1 MYGKAINVF
10 TASQPASIQIE
21 QPTDAQFNAAEQ
33 KLSQLR
39 RAIWNDEET
48 SIEFTAAD
56 VNALIAR
63 DPAFA
68 GARGKARVAM
78 ADSIVTLE
86 LSVPLDQVPFP
97 KLKSRWFNGTANFQF
112 TYELGQFV
120 IAAKSAVASGH
131 ALPEAFF
138 GSFNS
143 SFNRSFNEKF
153 HEGLQKSNEQAI
165 FWKRIKAIGV
175 EGDKLIV
182 KTQRT

>member
-1 MYGKAINVF
+1 METSPSPNAPPPIPSRQGMGCFARGCLTLIIALFVLGVVVIGGAWLLYGKAINVF

-48 SIEFTAAD
+48 SIEFIAAD

-97 KLKSRWFNGTANFQF
+97 KL
-112 TYELGQFV
+112 
-120 IAAKSAVASGH
+120 
-131 ALPEAFF
+131 
-138 GSFNS
+138 NS
-143 SFNRSFNEKF
+143 
-153 HEGLQKSNEQAI
+153 
-165 FWKRIKAIGV
+165 
-175 EGDKLIV
+175 
-182 KTQRT
+182 